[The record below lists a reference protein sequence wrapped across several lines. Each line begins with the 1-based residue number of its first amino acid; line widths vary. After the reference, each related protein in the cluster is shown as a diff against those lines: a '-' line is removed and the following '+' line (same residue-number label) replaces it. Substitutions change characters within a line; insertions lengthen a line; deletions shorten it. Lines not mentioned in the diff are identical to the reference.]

1 MFRKNMARF
10 KPAPSEKI
18 YEVEQSSYYDAD
30 GVLRP
35 SSKLVDT
42 SVPNLPNPEDYTLE
56 KLLAAGVSLNVVN
69 CELLTSLPSD
79 DKIGEVVDNIVSSDN
94 KEE

>member
-18 YEVEQSSYYDAD
+18 YEVEQSSFYDDD

-42 SVPNLPNPEDYTLE
+42 SDPSLPNPEDYTLE

-69 CELLTSLPSD
+69 CELLTFAPSD
-79 DKIGEVVDNIVSSDN
+79 SMVGEVVDNIVSSDN
-94 KEE
+94 KVD

>member
-18 YEVEQSSYYDAD
+18 YEVEQSSCYDKD

-35 SSKLVDT
+35 SSKLVDACD
-42 SVPNLPNPEDYTLE
+42 PILPSPDDYTLE

-69 CELLTSLPSD
+69 CELLTSTPSND
-79 DKIGEVVDNIVSSDN
+79 SVSKVVDNIVSSDN
-94 KEE
+94 ND

>member
-10 KPAPSEKI
+10 NPAPSEKI
-18 YEVEQSSYYDAD
+18 YEVEQSSYYDED

-42 SVPNLPNPEDYTLE
+42 SSPNLPNPDDYTLE

-69 CELLTSLPSD
+69 CELLTSVPSD
-79 DKIGEVVDNIVSSDN
+79 NKIGEVVDNIVSSDN
-94 KEE
+94 KVD

>member
-18 YEVEQSSYYDAD
+18 YEVEQGSYYDED

-35 SSKLVDT
+35 SSKVVDT
-42 SVPNLPNPEDYTLE
+42 SDPSLPSPEDYTLE
-56 KLLAAGVSLNVVN
+56 KLLAAGVPLNVVN
-69 CELLTSLPSD
+69 CELLTSAPSD
-79 DKIGEVVDNIVSSDN
+79 ESVGKVVDNIVSSDN
-94 KEE
+94 KDE

>member
-10 KPAPSEKI
+10 KPAPSQKI
-18 YEVEQSSYYDAD
+18 YEVEQSSYYDKD

-35 SSKLVDT
+35 SSKMFDT
-42 SVPNLPNPEDYTLE
+42 SNPVLPSSEDYTLE
-56 KLLAAGVSLNVVN
+56 KLLASGVSLNVVN
-69 CELLTSLPSD
+69 CELLTSTPSD
-79 DKIGEVVDNIVSSDN
+79 DSVNKVVDNIVSSDN

>member
-1 MFRKNMARF
+1 MARF

-18 YEVEQSSYYDAD
+18 YEVEQSSYFDED

-42 SVPNLPNPEDYTLE
+42 SAPSLPSLEDYTLE

-69 CELLTSLPSD
+69 CELLTSTPSED
-79 DKIGEVVDNIVSSDN
+79 SVNKVVDNIVSSDN
-94 KEE
+94 KVD